1 MTKSK
6 MLPCLPEEKSNQA
19 CFWSFTKKDGVF
31 SLLNGDRPLNSRPAR
46 TSFTRR
52 PTTSDTG
59 RRAFSSSRN
68 WDVKRMGLGDSISP
82 ILGVKSS
89 HTGGAEPVP
98 AIPAADTGL
107 GGSFPQG
114 HPVIPGR
121 ERKRANPESIT
132 RSAAEY
138 GFRVRP
144 FGPSRND
151 VVEAGLLGWRDLP
164 GRPANCDINNLCPCS
179 RRLGR

>member
-68 WDVKRMGLGDSISP
+68 WDVKRMGFRFDRF
-82 ILGVKSS
+82 
-89 HTGGAEPVP
+89 
-98 AIPAADTGL
+98 
-107 GGSFPQG
+107 GGSSSTLPHIGQLGRVSACLVPDSHRHQNASFRGASAASEPGIQTRALCRHLDSG
-114 HPVIPGR
+114 SGPAGRPEMTAILPPLARWTQRVFLTVIPGR
-121 ERKRANPESIT
+121 
-132 RSAAEY
+132 
-138 GFRVRP
+138 
-144 FGPSRND
+144 GP
-151 VVEAGLLGWRDLP
+151 
-164 GRPANCDINNLCPCS
+164 
-179 RRLGR
+179 